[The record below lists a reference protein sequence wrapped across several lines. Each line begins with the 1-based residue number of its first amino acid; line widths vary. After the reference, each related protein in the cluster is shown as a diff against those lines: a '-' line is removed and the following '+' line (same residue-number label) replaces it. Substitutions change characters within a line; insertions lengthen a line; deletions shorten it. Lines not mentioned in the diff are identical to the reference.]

1 MPELPPSPPW
11 TPGRKADHT
20 VIRLMVDLLRM
31 DDGRVFS
38 DLSLEPEQL
47 QLMAQWPNGGLAES
61 GYALL
66 VEAVRRE
73 AIFGILL
80 QQSQDPTFMAKMN
93 GLSPEK
99 REIEL
104 KELASKVASQVSDL
118 TDRIAFDVV
127 RDVYSVIK

>member
-1 MPELPPSPPW
+1 
-11 TPGRKADHT
+11 
-20 VIRLMVDLLRM
+20 MVDLLRM